1 MSEENE
7 KKEADSAKDKQTDSG
22 KSKESGIV
30 EAKTP
35 SAGSNKD
42 KTDVKKA
49 ETRPPQAKAVAD
61 ASKEGKDEAAKT
73 QPPRK
78 SSAKKDDKA
87 VQGKSSPK
95 ARKDNK
101 SKDSSDKA
109 QKRDGKSLSKS
120 RKRQQSGGGAPDSE
134 FEERVVAV
142 NRVAKVVKGGR
153 RFSFSALM
161 VVGDKKGRVGF
172 GLGKAKEVPEAI
184 RKATQTA
191 QKKLI
196 EVPLDKGTIPH
207 EIIGEFDAGKVLF
220 RPAAEGTGVKAAGAC
235 RTIMELAGVKD
246 VLTKSLR
253 GNNPHNIVKATFK
266 ALRQL
271 RSVEE
276 IASVRDKEAKN
287 LRIN

>member
-7 KKEADSAKDKQTDSG
+7 KSKEKESAPSKEAPKAVKAEAPPQSESG
-22 KSKESGIV
+22 KSAKPAKKEAPVAAKAESGKS
-30 EAKTP
+30 AK
-35 SAGSNKD
+35 
-42 KTDVKKA
+42 
-49 ETRPPQAKAVAD
+49 
-61 ASKEGKDEAAKT
+61 
-73 QPPRK
+73 
-78 SSAKKDDKA
+78 SAKKEAPVAAKA
-87 VQGKSSPK
+87 ESGKSAKAKKSSEKKDGKSSY
-95 ARKDNK
+95 ARKK
-101 SKDSSDKA
+101 
-109 QKRDGKSLSKS
+109 
-120 RKRQQSGGGAPDSE
+120 QSMAPAPDSE

-184 RKATQTA
+184 RKATQVA

-207 EIIGEFDAGKVLF
+207 EIVGEFDAGKVLF

-253 GNNPHNIVKATFK
+253 GNNPHNIVKATFR

-276 IASVRDKEAKN
+276 IASVRGKEAKY